1 MQFYDV
7 RTKSKVDVDESK
19 LTKKKY
25 ARTTKSGST
34 QVRYALRANHNGSN
48 LTRFVSEA
56 DYNSTNVPEEN

>member
-7 RTKSKVDVDESK
+7 RTKSKVDIDDSK

-25 ARTTKSGST
+25 TRTTKSGST
-34 QVRYALRANHNGSN
+34 QVRYAVRASHNGGN

-56 DYNSTNVPEEN
+56 DFNGLSVPEED